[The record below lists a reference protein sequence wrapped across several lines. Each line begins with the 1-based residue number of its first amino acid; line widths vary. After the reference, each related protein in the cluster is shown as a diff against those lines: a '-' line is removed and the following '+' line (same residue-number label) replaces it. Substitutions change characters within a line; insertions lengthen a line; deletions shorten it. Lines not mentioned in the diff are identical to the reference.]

1 MIAVQFSNLIIV
13 QFLGFD
19 AFAIE
24 LCFLVGFGWRC
35 GLGFAAVAV
44 TNV

>member
-1 MIAVQFSNLIIV
+1 M

-24 LCFLVGFGWRC
+24 LCFLVGFGWRYR
-35 GLGFAAVAV
+35 LNFAAVAV
-44 TNV
+44 TNVQDCEKEASNG